1 MAYLLSRNQYKSE
14 KNAKVPYEINKQ
26 KFKKFCSQ
34 ILYAAIANYKNDT
47 TPQQQNHLTPTYN
60 FSVNSLHTQD
70 EQKVLAVMQA
80 CYNERTRKV
89 SGLPIWPCHNLISSI
104 ISLSD
109 TTLKAQEKRR
119 IKTDLE
125 TGFKKF
131 IKDNNFPILF
141 YYLDEE
147 ERTVYQIA
155 TTICQKLP
163 KTTGESCTISIVLPP
178 ANECQA
184 QEPTKLELTE
194 EIGNILKDCTAFLN
208 TANELIAEDN
218 QKETFEE
225 LKLEIKE
232 NIKKI
237 KTILEGH
244 GIYSQNIKPQPSKER
259 VKTKSVQ
266 N

>member
-1 MAYLLSRNQYKSE
+1 
-14 KNAKVPYEINKQ
+14 
-26 KFKKFCSQ
+26 
-34 ILYAAIANYKNDT
+34 
-47 TPQQQNHLTPTYN
+47 
-60 FSVNSLHTQD
+60 
-70 EQKVLAVMQA
+70 MQA
-80 CYNERTRKV
+80 CYNERTREV
-89 SGLPIWPCHNLISSI
+89 TGLPIWPCHNLISSI
-104 ISLSD
+104 ILLPD

-125 TGFKKF
+125 TGFKSF
-131 IKDNNFPILF
+131 IKDNNFPTLF

-147 ERTVYQIA
+147 ERTIYQIA
-155 TTICQKLP
+155 TIICQKLP
-163 KTTGESCTISIVLPP
+163 KTIGERCTISIVLPS

-184 QEPTKLELTE
+184 QELTKLELTE

-208 TANELIAEDN
+208 AVNELIAEDN

-244 GIYSQNIKPQPSKER
+244 GIYSQNIKPQPSQGR
-259 VKTKSVQ
+259 VRTKSAQ
-266 N
+266 TKKNTCQTS